1 MESSSFSG
9 DSTSAG
15 SEEGGRW
22 IAPPYL
28 HWSTDEVAEWV
39 ESLGFK
45 QYRVS
50 LTNCPERVDLG
61 GWPAWGINYCK
72 LDTIERYFYWPT
84 VGCSLSEQEL
94 ADLQCMAL

>member
-50 LTNCPERVDLG
+50 HKLPG
-61 GWPAWGINYCK
+61 GG
-72 LDTIERYFYWPT
+72 
-84 VGCSLSEQEL
+84 
-94 ADLQCMAL
+94 